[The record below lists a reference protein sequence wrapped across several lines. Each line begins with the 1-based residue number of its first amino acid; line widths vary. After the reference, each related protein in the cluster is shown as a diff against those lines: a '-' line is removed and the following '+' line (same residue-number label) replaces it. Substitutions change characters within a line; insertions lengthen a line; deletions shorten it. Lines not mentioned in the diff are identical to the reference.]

1 MKKEYTI
8 GLDIGTNSVGWA
20 VIHPDLDLVKKKMKV
35 LGNTKRKS
43 IKKNFWGVRLFDPGE
58 TAENTRIKRTTRRRL
73 RRRKYRL
80 HELMKIFDHEMNKV
94 DENFFRRLSE
104 SYLWEEDK
112 SLEKHPIFGS
122 LEEEIAYHES
132 YPTIYHLR
140 RDLIDKDKK
149 FDLRLVYLALA
160 HIVKYRGHFLIEGN
174 LNTENSSISGTFERF
189 LSSYRE
195 VFPEEEIAELT
206 SNDLKEI
213 ETILSQ
219 RVTRSR
225 KLEQLRGYF
234 PNIKKTLLEE
244 LLKLILNLSAK
255 IEKPLNLE
263 GKLELKFSSES
274 FENELSELV
283 DLTDERFYDLFTQA
297 KDVYDAIELSNI
309 LSQNDSET
317 NAKLS
322 SQMVQYYEDHK
333 KDLAKLKSFI
343 RTNLSDSYHEIFDDK
358 SKNGYAGYIESKV
371 SQEIFY
377 DFIKKKIKNIDGSQ
391 YFLDLMDKEL
401 FLRKQRSVYNGVIPY
416 QIHLEEFQRIIN
428 NQKKYYPFLGEQ
440 QAKLEKLVK
449 FRIPYYVGPLAQGP
463 GKFAWLERKSTE
475 KIKPWNF
482 EEVVNVDKSAVRF
495 IQNLINEDMYLPG
508 EKVLPKRS
516 LIYQQFTIFNELTK
530 VQFLDVRG
538 KYCYL
543 SKQAKLNIFENL
555 FKKKNKV
562 TEKDLIKLLENE
574 YNLDGTKIKGLNDGA
589 FTSNY
594 STYNDLCKIE
604 GMKELLSS
612 DEYLKDIEDIVM
624 ILTVFEDRVMRRRQ
638 LEKFS
643 QLLSEKTLKELSR
656 KHYTGWGRLSNRLIN
671 EIRDKES
678 HKTILEYLIDDDIH
692 EDRVRN
698 RNFMQLI
705 NDDDLSFKEQIQE
718 AQINEIDDEI
728 ESIVEDLPGSP
739 AIKKGITQS
748 IKIVDEIIDIMGYR
762 PKNIVIEMARENQ
775 TTSQGKKASTQRLK
789 KLEESL
795 KSLGSDLLKKNL
807 VKNEDLRKNRLYL
820 YFLQNGKDIY
830 TDKCL
835 DIQQLSNY
843 DIDHVIPQSFITDN
857 SIDNIVLTSSTEN
870 RKKLDDVPSETVV
883 KKQRLFWESLLK
895 AGLMSERKFMN
906 LTKAERGG
914 LSKADKERFIHR
926 QLVETRQIT
935 KRVAAILNERYNT
948 QDEMSESETDK
959 TKVILL
965 KAALISQFR
974 KQFGIYKIREANDY
988 HHGHD
993 AYLNA
998 VIAVKLMQINPKLA
1012 PDLIYGEYRP
1022 YKLFSDNKATREK
1035 YRMTNLINRFEK
1047 EHIVDENGEILWS
1060 KSRDLT
1066 MIKKVMN
1073 YRQMNFVWKVEEN
1086 QGEFYDQNIV
1096 SSSKTSKLRSIKN
1109 GVNPNRYG
1117 GYAKA
1122 NPAYFVAVQYTGIK
1136 RNKEV
1141 IKNRIISIPIIDRK
1155 DFEDGPIKYL
1165 MSKGYANPKVLNK
1178 LKINTLFELSDGTRR
1193 LIFGAP
1199 AYLDDDRGTLAK
1211 ANQMYLPIS
1220 LYAFLYHLK
1229 RYDLAEN
1236 PDSVQFVDEHHQCLD
1251 ELINYIINFS
1261 KKYVDADTNLEKIID
1276 SLNKALKEMS
1286 LNEIG
1291 KEINKIFEFT
1301 AVGSPR
1307 AFTFFDVKI
1316 TKKEYRTMTNLWSA
1330 DIIYQSITGLYE
1342 TRINLGEES
1351 WDGEQ

>member
-1 MKKEYTI
+1 MRKEYTI

-20 VIHPDLDLVKKKMKV
+20 VIHPDLDLVKKRMKV

-43 IKKNFWGVRLFDPGE
+43 IKKNFWGVRLFNAGE
-58 TAENTRIKRTTRRRL
+58 TAEQTRIKRTTRRRL

-122 LEEEIAYHES
+122 LEEELAYHES

-174 LNTENSSISGTFERF
+174 LNTQNSSISGTFEKF
-189 LSSYRE
+189 LSSYKE
-195 VFPEEEIAELT
+195 IFPDEKTPELT
-206 SNDLKEI
+206 PNDLKEI
-213 ETILSQ
+213 ETLLSQ

-225 KLEQLRGYF
+225 KLEQLCGYF
-234 PNIKKTLLEE
+234 PNVKKTLLEA
-244 LLKLILNLSAK
+244 LLRLILNLSANL
-255 IEKPLNLE
+255 EKPLNLE

-274 FENELSELV
+274 FENELAELV
-283 DLTDERFYDLFTQA
+283 DLTDERFYDLLTQA

-309 LSQNDSET
+309 LSQSDSET

-322 SQMVQYYEDHK
+322 SQMVQYYDDHK
-333 KDLAKLKSFI
+333 KDLAKLKAFI
-343 RTNLSDSYHEIFDDK
+343 RINLPDSYHEIFNDK

-416 QIHLEEFQRIIN
+416 QIHLEEFQKIIN
-428 NQKKYYPFLGEQ
+428 NQKKYYPFLEEQ
-440 QAKLEKLVK
+440 QTKLEKLVK

-482 EEVVNVDKSAVRF
+482 EKVVNVEKSAVQF

-530 VQFLDVRG
+530 VQYLDVRG

-543 SKQAKLNIFENL
+543 SKQAKLNIFDNL

-589 FTSNY
+589 FNSNY
-594 STYNDLCKIE
+594 STYNDLSKVE
-604 GMKELLSS
+604 GMRELLSS
-612 DEYLKDIEDIVM
+612 DEYIKDIEDIVM

-643 QLLSEKTLKELSR
+643 QLLTEKTLKELSR

-671 EIRDKES
+671 GIRDKES

-718 AQINEIDDEI
+718 AQINEMDDEI

-739 AIKKGITQS
+739 ATKKGITQS
-748 IKIVDEIIDIMGYR
+748 IKLVDEIIDIMGYR

-795 KSLGSDLLKKNL
+795 KLLGSDLLKKNL

-935 KRVAAILNERYNT
+935 KRVAAILNERYNI
-948 QDEMSESETDK
+948 QDEMNESEADK
-959 TKVILL
+959 TKVVLL
-965 KAALISQFR
+965 KAALTSQFR
-974 KQFGIYKIREANDY
+974 KQFGIYKIREVNDY

-1035 YRMTNLINRFEK
+1035 YRMTNLINRFEE
-1047 EHIVDENGEILWS
+1047 EHIVDDNGEILWS
-1060 KSRDLT
+1060 NSRDLA
-1066 MIKKVMN
+1066 MIKKVLN

-1086 QGEFYDQNIV
+1086 QGEFYNQNIV
-1096 SSSKTSKLRSIKN
+1096 SSSKTSKLSPIKN
-1109 GVNPNRYG
+1109 GINPNRYG
-1117 GYAKA
+1117 GYAQA
-1122 NPAYFVAVQYTGIK
+1122 NSAYFAAVQYTGIR

-1141 IKNRIISIPIIDRK
+1141 IKNRIISIPIFDRK
-1155 DFEDGPIKYL
+1155 DFEAEPIKYL
-1165 MSKGYANPKVLNK
+1165 IGKGYASPKLLNK
-1178 LKINTLFELSDGTRR
+1178 IKINTLFESSDGTRR
-1193 LIFGAP
+1193 LIVGAP

-1211 ANQMYLPIS
+1211 ANQMYLPIN
-1220 LYAFLYHLK
+1220 LYAFLYH
-1229 RYDLAEN
+1229 
-1236 PDSVQFVDEHHQCLD
+1236 
-1251 ELINYIINFS
+1251 
-1261 KKYVDADTNLEKIID
+1261 
-1276 SLNKALKEMS
+1276 
-1286 LNEIG
+1286 
-1291 KEINKIFEFT
+1291 
-1301 AVGSPR
+1301 
-1307 AFTFFDVKI
+1307 
-1316 TKKEYRTMTNLWSA
+1316 
-1330 DIIYQSITGLYE
+1330 
-1342 TRINLGEES
+1342 
-1351 WDGEQ
+1351 

>member
-1 MKKEYTI
+1 MRKEYTI

-43 IKKNFWGVRLFDPGE
+43 IKKNFWGVRLFNAGE
-58 TAENTRIKRTTRRRL
+58 TAEQTRIKRTTRRRL

-122 LEEEIAYHES
+122 LEEELAYHES

-149 FDLRLVYLALA
+149 FDLRLIYLALA
-160 HIVKYRGHFLIEGN
+160 HIVKYRGHFLIEGS
-174 LNTENSSISGTFERF
+174 LNTQNASISGTFERF
-189 LSSYRE
+189 LSSYKE
-195 VFPEEEIAELT
+195 VFPDEEIPELT
-206 SNDLKEI
+206 PDNLKDI
-213 ETILSQ
+213 ETLLSQ
-219 RVTRSR
+219 RVTRSK

-234 PNIKKTLLEE
+234 PNVKKTLLEE
-244 LLKLILNLSAK
+244 LLKLILNLSANL
-255 IEKPLNLE
+255 EKPLNLE

-274 FENELSELV
+274 FENELAELV
-283 DLTDERFYDLFTQA
+283 DLTDERFYELFMQA
-297 KDVYDAIELSNI
+297 KAVYDAIELSNI
-309 LSQNDSET
+309 LSQSDSQT

-322 SQMVQYYEDHK
+322 SQMVQYYENHK
-333 KDLAKLKSFI
+333 KYLAKLKAFI
-343 RTNLSDSYHEIFDDK
+343 RTNLPDSYHEIFDDK
-358 SKNGYAGYIESKV
+358 SKNGYAGYIDSKI
-371 SQEIFY
+371 SQEEFY
-377 DFIKKKIKNIDGSQ
+377 KFIKKKIENIDGSK
-391 YFLDLMDKEL
+391 YFLDLIEKEL

-416 QIHLEEFQRIIN
+416 QIHLEEFQRIID
-428 NQKKYYPFLGEQ
+428 NQKQYYPFLGEQ
-440 QAKLEKLVK
+440 QTKLEKLVE

-463 GKFAWLERKSTE
+463 GKFAWIERKSSE

-482 EEVVNVDKSAVRF
+482 DKVVNKDKSAVQF

-530 VQFLDVRG
+530 VQYLDVRG

-543 SKQAKLNIFENL
+543 SKQAKLNIFDNL

-562 TEKDLIKLLENE
+562 TEKDLIKLLDKE
-574 YNLDGTKIKGLNDGA
+574 YNLDGTKIKGLNEGA

-604 GMKELLSS
+604 EIKELLSS
-612 DEYLKDIEDIVM
+612 DKYIKEIEDIVM
-624 ILTVFEDRVMRRRQ
+624 ILTVFEDRVMRSRQ
-638 LEKFS
+638 LEKYGY
-643 QLLSEKTLKELSR
+643 LLSEKTLKELSR
-656 KHYTGWGRLSNRLIN
+656 KHYTGWGRLSKRLIN
-671 EIRDKES
+671 GIRDRET
-678 HKTILEYLIDDDIH
+678 HKTILEYLMDDDIH
-692 EDRVRN
+692 EDRLRN

-705 NDDDLSFKEQIQE
+705 NDDELSFKEQIQD
-718 AQINEIDDEI
+718 AQINEIDDDI

-789 KLEESL
+789 KLEASL
-795 KSLGSDLLKKNL
+795 KSLGSDLLKNNL

-830 TDKCL
+830 TGKCL
-835 DIQQLSNY
+835 DIQRLSHY
-843 DIDHVIPQSFITDN
+843 DIDHVIPQSFVTDN
-857 SIDNIVLTSSTEN
+857 SIDNIVLTSSTDN
-870 RKKLDDVPSETVV
+870 RLKLDDVPSEIVV

-948 QDEMSESETDK
+948 QDEVNESEADK
-959 TKVILL
+959 TKVVLL

-974 KQFGIYKIREANDY
+974 KQFGVYKIREANDY

-1012 PDLIYGEYRP
+1012 PDLVYGEYRP
-1022 YKLFSDNKATREK
+1022 YKLFSDNKATRQK
-1035 YRMTNLINRFEK
+1035 YRMTNLIKRFEEK
-1047 EHIVDENGEILWS
+1047 HIVDENGEILWS
-1060 KSRDLT
+1060 KSRDLAI
-1066 MIKKVMN
+1066 IKKVLN

-1086 QGEFYDQNIV
+1086 QGMLFKETIFPAGESERLIPLKKELD
-1096 SSSKTSKLRSIKN
+1096 TIK
-1109 GVNPNRYG
+1109 YG
-1117 GYAKA
+1117 GYKEIKS
-1122 NPAYFVAVQYTGIK
+1122 AYFIGIECTETQRKK
-1136 RNKEV
+1136 RV
-1141 IKNRIISIPIIDRK
+1141 MSSRIIAVPVSETEV
-1155 DFEDGPIKYL
+1155 FEKSPLNYL
-1165 MSKGYANPKVLNK
+1165 ENKGYDDPRFLFKVKKNS
-1178 LKINTLFELSDGTRR
+1178 LFEFKDGTKR
-1193 LIFGAP
+1193 LLVGAP
-1199 AYLDDDRGTLAK
+1199 AYSKEKRGELQK
-1211 ANQMYLPIS
+1211 ANQMYLPIE
-1220 LYAFLYHLK
+1220 LYEYIYHLL
-1229 RYDLAEN
+1229 RYDPTEY
-1236 PDSVQFVDEHHQCLD
+1236 PESVKYIDKHGYQLEILLSQVLD
-1251 ELINYIINFS
+1251 FA
-1261 KKYVDADTNLEKIID
+1261 KKYIKADTNLEKISAIIE
-1276 SLNKALKEMS
+1276 SSFATASAKEKAETL
-1286 LNEIG
+1286 
-1291 KEINKIFEFT
+1291 INLFEFT
-1301 AVGSPR
+1301 SFGVSRDFKVLGQ
-1307 AFTFFDVKI
+1307 KI
-1316 TKKEYRTMTNLWSA
+1316 SRNRYVNINELWQA
-1330 DIIYQSITGLYE
+1330 EIIYQSITGLYE
-1342 TRINLGEES
+1342 TRINLGEE
-1351 WDGEQ
+1351 